1 MTREQ
6 LITSKEYVVGKF
18 QLGLLN
24 LIEGY
29 MQKKEINRKELSDEL
44 SVSKGYVSQ
53 LLNVSYDH
61 KISKLVELALSC
73 NYMPVLNFVELNTYV
88 DNDQKD
94 RVYELVSVERD
105 RDIQYNTITS
115 SNENDINWTMDTKIT
130 PVIQMYNYKTF
141 KVNG

>member
-29 MQKKEINRKELSDEL
+29 MQKKEINRKVLSDEL
-44 SVSKGYVSQ
+44 NVSKGYVSQ
-53 LLNVSYDH
+53 LLNVSFDH

-73 NYMPVLNFVELNTYV
+73 NYMPVLNFVELNNYV

-105 RDIQYNTITS
+105 RDIQYSTITS

>member
-1 MTREQ
+1 MTREK

-24 LIEGY
+24 IIESY
-29 MQKKEINRKELSDEL
+29 MKKKEINRKELSDEL
-44 SVSKGYVSQ
+44 NVSKGYVSQ

-73 NYMPVLNFVELNTYV
+73 NYMPVLNFVDLKTYV
-88 DNDQKD
+88 NNDEQDK
-94 RVYELVSVERD
+94 VYELVAIEREES
-105 RDIQYNTITS
+105 IQYSSITS
-115 SNENDINWTMDTKIT
+115 ENSANWIMNTNIA
-130 PVIQMYNYKTF
+130 PVIQMNNFKTF

>member
-141 KVNG
+141 KVND